1 MTRIPRRIPISRED
15 LAPFLRGDGLPD
27 YLEALLAQQTRSWA
41 MARRGYESLATVQTR
56 RFEFDGFQVKTQFN
70 PGRLISSS
78 ARVDSKSISE
88 RPCFLCGANLPADQK
103 GLLVHN
109 EYLILCNPFPI
120 FPEHFTISHIDH
132 RPQDLLPALAV
143 LIDLARELSPRY
155 TMLYNGPRCGA
166 SAPDHLHLQAG
177 LRGFMPFEAEVGVL
191 EQQRGEILSER
202 SGVRI
207 FTFDGYLRTFL
218 GFRSSNAEALTATV
232 QASVN
237 VYRELAGDPDQEP
250 MMNLLVWF
258 DAGEWTLA
266 LFPRSRH
273 RPSFFFEE
281 GEQKLLLSPAAVD
294 VGGVCTLP
302 IEKDFR
308 TIAQDHLVQM
318 FSEVSLESRRF
329 EDLKRRIR
337 LL

>member
-1 MTRIPRRIPISRED
+1 
-15 LAPFLRGDGLPD
+15 
-27 YLEALLAQQTRSWA
+27 
-41 MARRGYESLATVQTR
+41 
-56 RFEFDGFQVKTQFN
+56 VKTQFN

-88 RPCFLCGANLPADQK
+88 RPCFLCPANLPPDQR
-103 GLLVHN
+103 GLLVHD

-120 FPEHFTISHIDH
+120 FPEHFTISHVDH
-132 RPQDLLPALAV
+132 RAQELLPALSV
-143 LIDLARELSPRY
+143 MIDLARECSPRY
-155 TMLYNGPRCGA
+155 TLLYNGPRCGA

-177 LRGFMPFEAEVGVL
+177 LRGFMPFEAEIGLL
-191 EQQRGEILSER
+191 EQRKGEVLSER

-218 GFRSSNAEALTATV
+218 GFRSLNAEALAARV
-232 QASVN
+232 HASVD
-237 VYRELAGDPDQEP
+237 VLRDLSGDLDQEP

-281 GEQKLLLSPAAVD
+281 GEKKLLLSPAAVD

-308 TIAQDHLVQM
+308 TITRDHLVQM
-318 FSEVSLESRRF
+318 FDEVSLDRNRF
-329 EDLKRRIR
+329 EELRRRIR